1 MKSFILHSSLWL
13 KHSAESSI
21 TPESKVEEP
30 RLVRFP
36 LRTGHNQATVQDSV
50 YFNAVCLFCFH
61 SFVSCGAMSSLVD
74 STAQFE
80 TQLRDTGLGA
90 PPVTSLKAHGVRTLA
105 QLAVTIGQPGQPIA
119 DASIETLMQ
128 AAAGRQ
134 L

>member
-80 TQLRDTGLGA
+80 TQLRDTRVG
-90 PPVTSLKAHGVRTLA
+90 S
-105 QLAVTIGQPGQPIA
+105 
-119 DASIETLMQ
+119 
-128 AAAGRQ
+128 AAGDIIEGTWSQDIGPVGRHYRPARPANC
-134 L
+134 